1 MSLFTPERTKPALWG
16 SALFSAGLLL
26 NVLAAPHPA
35 HAAVGCRADPI
46 VILSNG
52 VVLDLSASL
61 DADVAQVQSID
72 YTLHGPKGV
81 GVVRAISTDGVVQY
95 KEKFSYKDDS
105 HGDDKAASTATTYRI
120 EVKVKTADGHHT
132 GWVTIAGGYAVELG
146 VTPAMVGLSAFQF
159 NPSTPQGEDAKDAP
173 KPPTDGQGAPA
184 LPSTVTSALADWAG
198 RAHWRTSM
206 SSPPGQADK
215 VLMASIPL

>member
-1 MSLFTPERTKPALWG
+1 MSLFTPERGRPAVWG
-16 SALFSAGLLL
+16 AAIFSAGLLL
-26 NVLAAPHPA
+26 NVLASPHTS
-35 HAAVGCRADPI
+35 HAAAGCRADPL
-46 VILSNG
+46 VVLSNG

-61 DADVAQVQSID
+61 DADVSQLQSIE

-81 GVVRAISTDGVVQY
+81 WVVRAISTDGVVQY

-105 HGDDKAASTATTYRI
+105 HGDDKSAGATTTYQV
-120 EVKVKTADGHHT
+120 EVKAKTANGHHT
-132 GWVTIAGGYAVELG
+132 GWVTIAGGYAAELG

-159 NPSTPQGEDAKDAP
+159 NPSTLQDEDVKDAP
-173 KPPTDGQGAPA
+173 KPPTDGQGTPA

-215 VLMASIPL
+215 VLTASIPL